1 MTTATPPTTERFI
14 YTEQTLAHWGRSI
27 PVAYPKGNRKLRYV
41 PFRLMCE
48 IVGVE
53 RKRQL
58 AIIQRDYAS
67 ALRSLPIETSA
78 GPRPATWIRA
88 DECAV
93 WLGRLNPA
101 KCSLETVERLE
112 TFRADFREAVERV
125 LFEGPHKP
133 ASQRGMFAHSE
144 RMEYVFSC
152 LACGAGH
159 RIIAQNGEV
168 TLERYEF

>member
-1 MTTATPPTTERFI
+1 MATSTATEQYV
-14 YTEQTLAHWGRSI
+14 YTEQLLPHWQRTI
-27 PVAYPKGNRKLRYV
+27 PIAYPKGNRKQRFV

-58 AIIQRDYAS
+58 GIVQRDYTS
-67 ALRSLPIETSA
+67 ALRTIPYETPA
-78 GPRPATWIRA
+78 GARPALWIRA

-93 WLGRLNPA
+93 WLGKLDPA
-101 KCSLETVERLE
+101 RCKLETADRLE
-112 TFRADFREAVERV
+112 AFRADFREAVERV

-133 ASQRGMFAHSE
+133 PSQRGMFSSSE

-159 RIIAQNGEV
+159 RIIAQNGEA